1 MVSHTR
7 KIDFYSFS
15 PMGDSNLVEVSPLIE
30 GISLTIGDKTFSF
43 DIDSAMDIADA
54 ILQMAGEV
62 DKPND
67 HL

>member
-1 MVSHTR
+1 
-7 KIDFYSFS
+7 
-15 PMGDSNLVEVSPLIE
+15 MGDSNLVEVSPLIE